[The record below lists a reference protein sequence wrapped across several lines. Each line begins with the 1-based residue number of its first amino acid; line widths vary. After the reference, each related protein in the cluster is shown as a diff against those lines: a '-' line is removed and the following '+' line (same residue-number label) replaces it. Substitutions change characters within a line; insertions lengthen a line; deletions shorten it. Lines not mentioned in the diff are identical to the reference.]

1 MQLRMLYTARAHNEH
16 TAGCVVFCS
25 AAYCTVANVTYH
37 TVAYFVYNT
46 FAYVTCST
54 CLHLC
59 WCVCARVRRRD
70 CHSDPLIIIAVT
82 TAVARVVAAAVT
94 VTAAVTVESAAP
106 TRCQRQDAVLQ
117 GRHYALLALAKVY
130 AAV

>member
-1 MQLRMLYTARAHNEH
+1 MNSPQGVLYSAVLHTVQLRML
-16 TAGCVVFCS
+16 
-25 AAYCTVANVTYH
+25 
-37 TVAYFVYNT
+37 
-46 FAYVTCST
+46 
-54 CLHLC
+54 
-59 WCVCARVRRRD
+59 VCARVRRRD
-70 CHSDPLIIIAVT
+70 CRSDPLIIIAVT

-94 VTAAVTVESAAP
+94 VTAAVTVESEAP